1 MGGDSTDWEEVP
13 TGAGGPFAALR
24 VNSGNGVI
32 LRFAQDDRWGRG
44 GPFAALRVN
53 SGNGEIPTVV
63 ESVGRTLSPSE

>member
-32 LRFAQDDRWGRG
+32 LRFAQDDRGGRG
-44 GPFAALRVN
+44 G
-53 SGNGEIPTVV
+53 E
-63 ESVGRTLSPSE
+63 E